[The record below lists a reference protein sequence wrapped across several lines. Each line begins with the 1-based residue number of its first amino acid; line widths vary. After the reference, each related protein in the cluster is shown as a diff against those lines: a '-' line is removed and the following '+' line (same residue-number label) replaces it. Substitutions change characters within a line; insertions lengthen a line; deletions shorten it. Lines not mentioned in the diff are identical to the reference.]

1 MDAPVDPRWPE
12 VLSLTAH
19 EIRTPLT
26 VVGGYVRMVLKDKAG
41 PLSAQH
47 RALLENA
54 EKSCARMSAILAEL
68 SDLSDLEDGT
78 ASMNKQTTDL
88 QAAVR
93 AAIAQLPPMPD
104 REVAVHLELGSEP
117 APIKGDP
124 VRLTQAFGSIIWALR
139 REIISDHGL
148 TVREQRRA
156 GTYELLI
163 GDADT
168 LAALETESD
177 GDRQIFD
184 EWRGGVGLSL
194 GVARRV
200 LNAHGAHI
208 FAAPGGAKAG
218 ARILFRSA

>member
-26 VVGGYVRMVLKDKAG
+26 VFGGYIRMVLKDKAG

-47 RALLENA
+47 RMLLENA
-54 EKSCARMSAILAEL
+54 EKACARMSVILAEV

-78 ASMNKQTTDL
+78 ARMNRQTTDL

-93 AAIAQLPPMPD
+93 AAVAQLPPMPD
-104 REVAVHLELGSEP
+104 RELAVHLEIGSEP
-117 APIKGDP
+117 APINGDP

-139 REIISDHGL
+139 RELIGEHGL
-148 TVREQRRA
+148 TVREQRGP
-156 GTYELLI
+156 GTYELLF
-163 GDADT
+163 GDPDT
-168 LAALETESD
+168 IAALETESD
-177 GDRQIFD
+177 GAREIFN
-184 EWRGGVGLSL
+184 EWRGGVGLTL
-194 GVARRV
+194 PIARRV
-200 LNAHGAHI
+200 LNAHGAQLY
-208 FAAPGGAKAG
+208 AAPGGAKAG